1 MLAMALTGNTFAQVL
16 PVTDIWLARIENG
29 VPSKPVKISEGKG
42 SIKPLNLGHLN
53 EDITIN
59 LFEFKYSQSFNPIH

>member
-29 VPSKPVKISEGKG
+29 VPSKPVKISEGNG
-42 SIKPLNLGHLN
+42 YNNQPRFDHISRLTIHLKN
-53 EDITIN
+53 DQIA
-59 LFEFKYSQSFNPIH
+59 LVSD